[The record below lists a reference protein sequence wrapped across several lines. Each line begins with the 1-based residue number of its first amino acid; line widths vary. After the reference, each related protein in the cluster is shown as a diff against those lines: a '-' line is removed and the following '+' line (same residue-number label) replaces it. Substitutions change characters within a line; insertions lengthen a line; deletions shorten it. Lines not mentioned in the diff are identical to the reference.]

1 MVSLLIPETRV
12 VKLDD
17 VKTFLDKKVEQY
29 NNPSFIGTDPV
40 QIPHQFTRDEDIEI
54 AAFLTAT
61 IAWGRRSYIIKS
73 GYEMMKRMN
82 ENPYHFLMN
91 SGGKDYST
99 FIDYKYRTFNGIDMI
114 FYLTSLKNI
123 YQNMG
128 GLRGLFRDL
137 FDTSKNLA
145 EGIIDARKK
154 FFEVP
159 YPDRTGKHFPDISKG
174 ASAKRINL
182 FLKWMIRK
190 DNRGVDFGIWNDIPA
205 SELYIPLDVHTGNVA
220 RKLGLLERKQ
230 NDWKAVEELT
240 AVLRKFDPEDPVKYD
255 YALFG
260 LGVFEGF

>member
-1 MVSLLIPETRV
+1 MLIPETRV
-12 VKLDD
+12 VKPED
-17 VKTFLDKKVEQY
+17 VKIFLDKKFEQY
-29 NNPSFIGTDPV
+29 NNPSFIETDPV

-61 IAWGRRSYIIKS
+61 IAWGRRSSIIKS
-73 GYEMMKRMN
+73 GYEMIRRMN
-82 ENPYHFLMN
+82 ENPYHFIMHSN
-91 SGGKDYST
+91 DEDFST
-99 FIDYKYRTFNGIDMI
+99 FLDYKYRIFNGIDMI
-114 FYLTSLKNI
+114 SYLTSLKNI
-123 YQNMG
+123 YENMG
-128 GLRGLFRDL
+128 GLRGLFMGIS
-137 FDTSKNLA
+137 DTSKNLA
-145 EGIIDARKK
+145 ERIIDARKR

-159 YPDRTGKHFPDISKG
+159 CPDRTGKHFPDISRG

-220 RKLGLLERKQ
+220 RKLGLLKRKQ

-240 AVLRKFDPEDPVKYD
+240 AVLRQFDPEDPVKYD